1 MYHMKYNIVI
11 ELIRDAD
18 FVRRVQNLYEF
29 NKEGNKEMVDHWL
42 NKLWMFYQPSEES
55 RMGIRKEIMYA
66 KDLVVHYNIPIS
78 LAHPYGMTRSWSPV
92 RGKIIDKLMGYIREY
107 PRPTA
112 NDVYARDY
120 EAERREEEYRWSC
133 CLPYDCM
140 HYENFNG
147 YEIWTKVKNKSR
159 EDWSYGELANF
170 THAKQ
175 LKEFNFCLCEEQ
187 EYFPYDDCP
196 RINL

>member
-1 MYHMKYNIVI
+1 
-11 ELIRDAD
+11 
-18 FVRRVQNLYEF
+18 
-29 NKEGNKEMVDHWL
+29 
-42 NKLWMFYQPSEES
+42 
-55 RMGIRKEIMYA
+55 MYA

-92 RGKIIDKLMGYIREY
+92 RGKIIDNLMGYIREY

-120 EAERREEEYRWSC
+120 EAERREEDYRWSW

-147 YEIWTKVKNKSR
+147 YEIWTKVK
-159 EDWSYGELANF
+159 
-170 THAKQ
+170 Q
-175 LKEFNFCLCEEQ
+175 
-187 EYFPYDDCP
+187 
-196 RINL
+196 

>member
-11 ELIRDAD
+11 ELIRSSD
-18 FVRRVQNLYEF
+18 FVRRAQIWYEF
-29 NKEGNKEMVDHWL
+29 NQEGNSTQENIWESKIFDWYSTD
-42 NKLWMFYQPSEES
+42 NK
-55 RMGIRKEIMYA
+55 KEIMYA

-120 EAERREEEYRWSC
+120 EAERREEDYRWSC

-147 YEIWTKVKNKSR
+147 YEIWTKVK
-159 EDWSYGELANF
+159 
-170 THAKQ
+170 Q
-175 LKEFNFCLCEEQ
+175 
-187 EYFPYDDCP
+187 
-196 RINL
+196 